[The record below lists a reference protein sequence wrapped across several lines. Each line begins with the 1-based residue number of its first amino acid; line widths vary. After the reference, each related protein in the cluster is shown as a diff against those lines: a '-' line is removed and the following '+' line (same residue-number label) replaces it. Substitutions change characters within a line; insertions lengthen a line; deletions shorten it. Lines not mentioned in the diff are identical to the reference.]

1 MDAGTSTYR
10 RTSAGAVLLSVV
22 GTEPFAAP
30 SGGGYQSMCPD
41 GNVRGAADFSVD
53 DAGVDRL
60 LSRGNSAVLASLS
73 DTQSLEVRKLLHLA
87 VRQPGPKFVDLRF
100 TIPLPLL
107 PLYFVLLIGRDRRTA
122 SRSRG
127 VPAASRLG
135 NALAALYLV
144 LTLAMTVGAFISLG
158 CGTEAG
164 DAVQSLATVGN
175 NAPPETTGGS
185 QSDAGAGGLTDAFG
199 VAAAHDDDFPAD
211 DAADASDDDAVLDDT
226 GDSAGDTGNGSDDSP
241 DSNDGSTGDT
251 PPVDDPPPDGSD
263 PGNNDGSD
271 LPQGTADDNTNGQPP
286 DDPPPDDPPPPPPPP
301 PMPPAVL
308 TFVGYTPDGGELA
321 SDGWAPGSTQNRAL
335 IIDALPKLATY
346 GFGRYATPCYQGVAR
361 SDSDSAAYFAPVLAV
376 SQPNNIRFVPGM
388 WFHHLV
394 QNVWGLAREAP
405 WNVTQTPAVNYHPM
419 ILQALLDQAFWDEF
433 VNRTRI
439 IAHGAQS
446 NQVYFDSEETFWKR
460 RYSTFWTPA
469 NLATIKPMLRAS
481 VAQLRSE
488 GIFVV
493 FYHPYLSPWVP
504 ELRAIASGLFRPDD
518 ANDPLAFVEH
528 FATDPYYYQATWTPA
543 EPPFIDNYYNTR
555 GFFAVQQVR
564 FGFISSHAAY
574 PNPGL
579 YGFTPQQF
587 HDYMLARPGVDTRCW
602 YVSNNTMLPNHADA
616 FEAIAI
622 SGSAP

>member
-1 MDAGTSTYR
+1 
-10 RTSAGAVLLSVV
+10 
-22 GTEPFAAP
+22 
-30 SGGGYQSMCPD
+30 MCPD
-41 GNVRGAADFSVD
+41 GNGRGAANLSVD
-53 DAGVDRL
+53 GAGVERL
-60 LSRGNSAVLASLS
+60 LSRGNPAVLNTLS
-73 DTQSLEVRKLLHLA
+73 DAQSREVRRLLHLA
-87 VRQPGPKFVDLRF
+87 VRQPGPKLVDLRF
-100 TIPLPLL
+100 RIPLPFL
-107 PLYFVLLIGRDRRTA
+107 PLYFVMLLGHDRRA
-122 SRSRG
+122 ESRARG
-127 VPAASRLG
+127 APAHARLG
-135 NALAALYLV
+135 NALAALYLL

-158 CGTEAG
+158 CGTDAG
-164 DAVQSLATVGN
+164 DAVQSLTVGGGN
-175 NAPPETTGGS
+175 NAAIGAVGGS
-185 QSDAGAGGLTDAFG
+185 QDPAGGGGLTDAFG
-199 VAAAHDDDFPAD
+199 VSAVRDDQHADPDATNNAADTGTGGDNDGADANGSTDGADVPPDDAPPAD
-211 DAADASDDDAVLDDT
+211 DPPADT
-226 GDSAGDTGNGSDDSP
+226 T
-241 DSNDGSTGDT
+241 
-251 PPVDDPPPDGSD
+251 DPGGDGSD
-263 PGNNDGSD
+263 P
-271 LPQGTADDNTNGQPP
+271 PQGTTDDSTDNDTNGQSQ

-301 PMPPAVL
+301 PSMPASVL

-321 SDGWAPGSTQNRAL
+321 SDGWAPGSTQNRAI

-346 GFGRYATPCYQGVAR
+346 GFGRYATPCYQGIAR
-361 SDSDSAAYFAPVLAV
+361 SETDSAAYFAPVLAV

-388 WFHHLV
+388 WFHHLI

-419 ILQALLDQAFWDEF
+419 ILQGLLDQAFWDEF

-543 EPPFIDNYYNTR
+543 EPPFIDNYYDTR
-555 GFFAVQQVR
+555 GFFSQQQVR

-587 HDYMLARPGVDTRCW
+587 HDYMLARPGVGPRCW

-616 FEAIAI
+616 FQAIATN
-622 SGSAP
+622 GGTP